1 MGVRD
6 FDPANA
12 SDRMLAAIVESSD
25 DAIIGKTL
33 EGVIVTWNAAAERLY
48 GYRADEV
55 QGRSIDLLV
64 PAPQSDQLQGILQ
77 SVSEG
82 RRTDHLETIRKTKDG
97 RLIDVALTV
106 TPIRDLS
113 GHVIGAATIARDLT
127 AHKKR
132 ERALR
137 ASEERWR
144 AVIES
149 AVDGIVLIDEHGRI
163 EAFNAAAE
171 RLFGY
176 VEGEV
181 VGRNVSV
188 LMPAP
193 YCDEHDNYLARY
205 LATGQS
211 QIIGT
216 GREVSGRRRDGT
228 TFPMHLSVGEVRVD
242 GERRFT
248 GIVHDLTQRDLLT
261 RRLTASE
268 ARWRSVIESAVD
280 AIILI
285 DSRGSVEAFN
295 NSAERLFGYRE
306 SEIIGE
312 NVSKLMPQPDQAR
325 HDDYLNRY
333 LETGEQRII
342 GIGREVLAMR
352 RDGTTFP
359 AQLSVGEMVVNGE
372 RKFTGIVHDLT
383 DRVRIEAQLR
393 EQSTMARLGEMAA
406 VVAHEVKNPLAGIRG
421 AVQVL
426 GSRMAPESRDASVAH
441 QIVARIDGLNEFV
454 NDLLLFSRPATLR
467 LTRLDLADVVA
478 GTVAIFAQDQSMSEV
493 RIETGGAAP
502 PVMGDVEL
510 LKIVITNL
518 IVNGAQ
524 AMERH
529 GLVHV
534 ALRGEGSYAELIVR
548 DTGPGIPAEA
558 RANVFTPFYTTKV
571 RGTGLGLPTA
581 KRLVEAHRGFIELT
595 CPDDGG
601 TLVTIRLPIA
611 P

>member
-12 SDRMLAAIVESSD
+12 
-25 DAIIGKTL
+25 
-33 EGVIVTWNAAAERLY
+33 
-48 GYRADEV
+48 
-55 QGRSIDLLV
+55 
-64 PAPQSDQLQGILQ
+64 
-77 SVSEG
+77 
-82 RRTDHLETIRKTKDG
+82 
-97 RLIDVALTV
+97 
-106 TPIRDLS
+106 TPE
-113 GHVIGAATIARDLT
+113 
-127 AHKKR
+127 K
-132 ERALR
+132 ALR
-137 ASEERWR
+137 ASDERWR

-149 AVDGIVLIDEHGRI
+149 AVDGIILIDEHGRI
-163 EAFNAAAE
+163 EAFNPAAE

-176 VEGEV
+176 VEDEV

-188 LMPAP
+188 LMPPP
-193 YCDEHDNYLARY
+193 YCDEHDDYLARY

-211 QIIGT
+211 HIIGI

-228 TFPMHLSVGEVRVD
+228 TFPMHLSVGEVRGE

-248 GIVHDLTQRDLLT
+248 GIVHDLTERDLLT

-285 DSRGSVEAFN
+285 DSRGCVEAFN
-295 NSAERLFGYRE
+295 SSAERLFGYRE
-306 SEIIGE
+306 SEIVGE
-312 NVSKLMPQPDQAR
+312 NVSRLMPQPDRDR
-325 HDDYLNRY
+325 HDGYLERY

-342 GIGREVLAMR
+342 GVGREVLAMR
-352 RDGTTFP
+352 RNGTTFP

-383 DRVRIEAQLR
+383 SRVRIEAQLR
-393 EQSTMARLGEMAA
+393 EQTTMARLGEMAA

-426 GSRMAPESRDASVAH
+426 GSRMAPESKEASVAH

-454 NDLLLFSRPATLR
+454 NDLLLLSRPATPHPM
-467 LTRLDLADVVA
+467 RLDLADVVNS
-478 GTVAIFAQDQSMSEV
+478 TVAIFAQDQSMSGV
-493 RIETGGAAP
+493 RIETDGSAP
-502 PVMGDVEL
+502 PVMADAEL

-518 IVNGAQ
+518 ILNGAQ
-524 AMERH
+524 AMERQ
-529 GLVHV
+529 GPVHLT
-534 ALRGEGSYAELIVR
+534 LRGDGNYAELSVR
-548 DTGPGIPAEA
+548 DAGPGIPAAA
-558 RANVFTPFYTTKV
+558 RANLFTPFYTTKS
-571 RGTGLGLPTA
+571 RGTGLGLATA
-581 KRLVEAHRGFIELT
+581 KRLVEAHHGVIELT

-601 TLVTIRLPIA
+601 TVVTIRLPIA

>member
-1 MGVRD
+1 
-6 FDPANA
+6 
-12 SDRMLAAIVESSD
+12 MLAAIVESSD

-64 PAPQSDQLQGILQ
+64 PASQSDELRSILQ
-77 SVSEG
+77 SVSAG
-82 RRTDHLETIRKTKDG
+82 QRIDHLETIRRTKDG
-97 RLIDVALTV
+97 RLLDVALTV
-106 TPIRDLS
+106 TPIRDSS
-113 GHVIGAATIARDLT
+113 GHVIGAATIGRDLT
-127 AHKKR
+127 EHKRRAK
-132 ERALR
+132 ALR

-149 AVDGIVLIDEHGRI
+149 AVDGIILIDEYGRI

-176 VEGEV
+176 AEGEV
-181 VGRNVSV
+181 VGRNVSM

-228 TFPMHLSVGEVRVD
+228 TFPMHLSVGEVRVE

-248 GIVHDLTQRDLLT
+248 GIVHDLTARDLLT
-261 RRLTASE
+261 RRLRASE

-285 DSRGSVEAFN
+285 DSRGCVEAFN
-295 NSAERLFGYRE
+295 SSAERLFGYRE
-306 SEIIGE
+306 AEIVGE
-312 NVSKLMPQPDQAR
+312 NVCTLMPQPDRDR
-325 HDDYLNRY
+325 HDAYLNQY

-342 GIGREVLAMR
+342 GVGREVVAMR

-383 DRVRIEAQLR
+383 SRVRIEAQLR
-393 EQSTMARLGEMAA
+393 EQTTMARLGEMAA
-406 VVAHEVKNPLAGIRG
+406 VVAHEVRNPLAGIRG

-426 GSRMAPESRDASVAH
+426 GSRMAPESKEASVAH

-454 NDLLLFSRPATLR
+454 NDLLLLSRPATPHPA
-467 LTRLDLADVVA
+467 RLDLADVVA
-478 GTVAIFAQDQSMSEV
+478 GTVAIFAQDKSMSGV
-493 RIETGGAAP
+493 QIATDGSAP
-502 PVMGDVEL
+502 PVMADAEL

-518 IVNGAQ
+518 ILNGAQ
-524 AMERH
+524 AMDRQ
-529 GLVHV
+529 GSIHV
-534 ALRGEGSYAELIVR
+534 TLRGEGHYAELSVR
-548 DTGPGIPAEA
+548 DSGPGIPAAA
-558 RANVFTPFYTTKV
+558 RANLFTRFYTTKS
-571 RGTGLGLPTA
+571 RGTGLGLATA
-581 KRLVEAHRGFIELT
+581 KRLVEAHHGSIEVT
-595 CPDDGG
+595 CPEDGG
-601 TLVTIRLPIA
+601 TIVTIRLPIA